1 MWWDS
6 PVDLLPPRPGP
17 HSDRRLASE
26 SLDAP
31 AAAGQVALDA
41 AQARALDGALAAAT
55 SLILGAPGTGK
66 TTLALEIAATA
77 VERDGLAPDEILV
90 LSATRRGAGLLRD
103 ALATRLGMTV
113 RGAVVRTA
121 ASAAFAILT
130 KNAQSAGDPA
140 PVLITGPEQ
149 DLALAE
155 LLAGHAHGEGA
166 AVTWPATIP
175 AETLALRGFRE
186 ELRDLLMRSA
196 ERGLTPEDLSTL
208 GRRYKRPEWEAA
220 GRLYDEYLSVMALR
234 QVTPDSGARFDP
246 AVVVDEAAHV
256 FEHWSGPERPAWRL
270 VIVDDYQEA
279 TAATARL
286 CHTLT
291 SAGAR
296 LVLIGDPD
304 ASAQAFRGATPAL
317 IGRAGA
323 GSPPVP
329 GAVGG
334 PGDEGE
340 FGATTFV
347 LETAWRHGPALRA
360 ATQAVTQEIG
370 SVGAVEHR
378 RAVARPG
385 VEDGSEGMVASD
397 ETSPD
402 GTSPDGAVETAI
414 LPSPALEEAHIAK
427 TLRSE
432 NLLRGTPWSRM
443 VVIARS
449 GSELLRLRR
458 ALTSAS
464 VPVTVLGADIP
475 LRDEPAVRP
484 LLAAL
489 RAAASGDLPVETVV
503 DLLTSPLGGIDAVA
517 LRRLR
522 RALRSDELGAGGG
535 RSSDALLTEL
545 LTTPALVELLPSDVA
560 RAPRRITRVLAAGRT
575 AIDAPGATA
584 QTVLWALWAAADV
597 AETWRSIAVNGGPG
611 SARADRDLDS
621 VMALFRSAEQFVDRV
636 PQASALAFA
645 DFLQSQ
651 DLPADNLARAGATE
665 TVSLLTPA
673 GAAGGEWEV
682 VIVAGLQDGSWPDL
696 RLRDSLLGSQALVDV
711 LSGRS
716 EDAAGAGREARR
728 SVLADELRAF
738 AVAVS
743 RATRR
748 LVVTAASD
756 TENEPSVFVELVSGS
771 DDEAEAAAPDVFAAP
786 LDLRGVVA
794 TLRTELADAVG
805 QSLGLSEDQR
815 EGQGGDRAGE
825 IAALLARLS
834 RAGVGEADPHTWYG
848 SAEVSSE
855 EGLWAPDDTVNVS
868 PSKVEQVHRCSL
880 RWALESAGGTGASA
894 LSQSVGT
901 LIHDIAREL
910 PSAGH
915 AALAAELDRRWHE
928 LGLPEGWPATQTRR
942 RADAMVMRLS
952 EYYKDVTGEVVV
964 EEAFEVRVGRAVLR
978 GAVDRL
984 EVSGPG
990 AVKVT
995 DLKTGKGIPTVS
1007 EGATN
1012 AQLGAY
1018 QLAVEA
1024 GAFASL
1030 PPGTHSVGAQLVFL
1044 SDGARGTRRT
1054 QDALGPDPENWART
1068 LVEEAAETMGGAAFA
1083 ATENS
1088 LCSMCGVRRSCPLQS
1103 EGRHVVDLGLPGA
1116 ATPPARPAPPVQAT
1130 APAPETATARED
1142 RS

>member
-1 MWWDS
+1 M
-6 PVDLLPPRPGP
+6 
-17 HSDRRLASE
+17 
-26 SLDAP
+26 P
-31 AAAGQVALDA
+31 AARVVLDDSQV
-41 AQARALDGALAAAT
+41 RALEGALAAPT
-55 SLILGAPGTGK
+55 SLVLGAPGTGK
-66 TTLALEIAATA
+66 TTLALEIAALA

-90 LSATRRGAGLLRD
+90 LSATRRGAGLARD
-103 ALATRLGMTV
+103 DLAARLGMTV

-121 ASAAFAILT
+121 ASAAFAILA
-130 KNAQSAGDPA
+130 KHAQAAGDPA

-155 LLAGHAHGEGA
+155 LLAGHAHGEGV
-166 AVTWPATIP
+166 AVPWPATIP

-186 ELRDLLMRSA
+186 ELRDLLMRTA
-196 ERGLTPEDLSTL
+196 ERGLSPDDLCAL

-234 QVTPDSGARFDP
+234 QLTPDSGARYDP

-256 FEHWSGPERPAWRL
+256 FEHWAGPDRPAWRL
-270 VIVDDYQEA
+270 VVVDDYQEA

-286 CHTLT
+286 CHRLAV
-291 SAGAR
+291 AGAR
-296 LVLIGDPD
+296 LVLLGDPD

-323 GSPPVP
+323 GRPPAP
-329 GAVGG
+329 GAIEAGG
-334 PGDEGE
+334 GGDEGE
-340 FGATTFV
+340 FGAVTLV
-347 LETAWRHGPALRA
+347 LETAWRHGPTIRA

-378 RAVARPG
+378 RAAARTA
-385 VEDGSEGMVASD
+385 EDG
-397 ETSPD
+397 TD
-402 GTSPDGAVETAI
+402 GSVETAI
-414 LPSPALEEAHIAK
+414 LPGPALEEAHIAK

-432 NLLRGTPWSRM
+432 HLLRGTPWSQM

-449 GSELLRLRR
+449 GAELLRLRR

-464 VPVTVLGADIP
+464 VPVSVLGADIA

-484 LLAAL
+484 LLSAL
-489 RAAASGDLPVETVV
+489 RAAVSGDIPVETAV
-503 DLLTSPLGGIDAVA
+503 DLLTSPLGGIDAVG

-522 RALRSDELGAGGG
+522 RALRTDELSAGGG
-535 RSSDALLTEL
+535 RSSDALLVEL
-545 LTTPALVELLPSDVA
+545 IANPAQVELLPSDVA
-560 RAPRRITRVLAAGRT
+560 RAPRRITRVLAAGR
-575 AIDAPGATA
+575 AAVDAPGATA

-611 SARADRDLDS
+611 APRADRDLDA

-636 PQASALAFA
+636 PQATALAFA

-651 DLPADNLARAGATE
+651 DLPADNLAARAGATE

-673 GAAGGEWEV
+673 GAAGGEWAV
-682 VIVAGLQDGSWPDL
+682 VVVAGLQDGSWPDL

-716 EDAAGAGREARR
+716 EDGSGAGREARR

-756 TENEPSVFVELVSGS
+756 TDNEPSVFVELLTGP
-771 DDEAEAAAPDVFAAP
+771 DEDAPVTAPDVFAAP

-794 TLRTELADAVG
+794 TLRTELAEAVG
-805 QSLGLSEDQR
+805 AVEVAGATS
-815 EGQGGDRAGE
+815 GGARATAL
-825 IAALLARLS
+825 AALLARLAG
-834 RAGVGEADPHTWYG
+834 AGVGEADPRTWYG
-848 SAEVSSE
+848 SAPVSSG
-855 EGLWAPDDTVNVS
+855 EGLWAPDDAVAVS

-910 PSAGH
+910 PDAGH
-915 AALAAELDRRWHE
+915 GALAAELDRRWHE
-928 LGLPEGWPATQTRR
+928 LGLPLGWPTTQTRR
-942 RADAMVMRLS
+942 RADAMIMRLA
-952 EYYKDVTGEVVV
+952 EYYKDVAGEVVV
-964 EEAFEVRVGRAVLR
+964 EEAFEVSVGRAVLR

-984 EVSGPG
+984 EMSGDG
-990 AVKVT
+990 GVRVT
-995 DLKTGKGIPTVS
+995 DLKTGKGIPTVA
-1007 EGATN
+1007 EGRTN

-1030 PPGTHSVGAQLVFL
+1030 PPGTRSVGAQLVFL
-1044 SDGARGTRRT
+1044 SDGAKGTRRG
-1054 QDALGPDPENWART
+1054 QDALGADPENWART
-1068 LVEEAAETMGGAAFA
+1068 LVEDAAETMSGAAFT

-1103 EGRHVVDLGLPGA
+1103 EGRQVVDLGLPA
-1116 ATPPARPAPPVQAT
+1116 PPPLPAPSSPPAPS
-1130 APAPETATARED
+1130 RED